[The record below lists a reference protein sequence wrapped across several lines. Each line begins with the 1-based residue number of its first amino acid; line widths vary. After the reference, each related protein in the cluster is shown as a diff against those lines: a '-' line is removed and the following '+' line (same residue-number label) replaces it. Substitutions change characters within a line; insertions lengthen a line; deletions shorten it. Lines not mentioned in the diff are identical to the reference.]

1 MKTLTNNFLLTT
13 FGKHLLVM
21 MGFITITL
29 LMYSPLLQGKK
40 LLQSD
45 SVQYKGMSRQIQE
58 EREKNN
64 EELYWID
71 NAFGGMPTYQLGA
84 KYPYDI
90 LTPIHKVVRW
100 LPAPAFLLFLYFVG
114 SYLFLLAFGF
124 RLPYAVLGALAYGFS
139 TYLLIIIQV
148 GHNTKA
154 QALGYMP
161 VVLAAVH
168 LLFTKNRRWGIFF
181 AALALAL
188 QIRANHYQMTYYML
202 MLLGL
207 YMIVQWW
214 WAYRN
219 HRWKETLSKSGSFLL
234 AVVLALSLN
243 ATSLLA
249 TSEYTDFSTR
259 GRSELTQQL
268 DGTPIPAKTGLDFDY
283 ITQFSYGIF
292 ESLNL
297 IVPRVQGGASR
308 EDLGTTS
315 SLYATLVKG
324 GVPPRQAQDFVAN
337 APTYWGDQPILE
349 APAYVG
355 VVVVFLA
362 FVTLFFPRSRWV
374 YWLYAGVFF
383 SLLLSWGKNFSMLTR
398 LFVDYFPLYNKF
410 RAVSSIQVI
419 LEFCLPV
426 LAMMG
431 LQQLLSG
438 EKKSAWSK
446 LLKAAGYSLGA
457 LVLLYIAQFGL
468 SFSGPNDGYYAS
480 IFGPELMQE
489 VVAAR
494 QEIFVVDVQRA
505 MVFIVIVAGF
515 LGLYLKN
522 RLRYSIAFAGVALLL
537 IIDLLQISH
546 RYLNRDLFVSPRQW
560 NQSITTY
567 AADRQIQQDSTYFR
581 VYEPQLGLQGARTA
595 FHHNA
600 IGGYHGAKPRRFET
614 FIELLQSQKANQL
627 LDVLNVKYFLFQGEE
642 GAPRAYQNPKNLG
655 SAWMVERLEKKE
667 TPDEVYQSL
676 LSTDLRTTALLEGIH
691 ADIPTYYTVDSLA
704 TVTLVKTHPEQ
715 KVYAIDT
722 PNEAFVVFSEMY
734 YPNGWSARL
743 NEQETT
749 IYPVDFILRGVYIPP
764 GKHTLVFTFQPK
776 VIATGSNIQ
785 LLGIGLLLLIFLLAI
800 RNTLKPKA
808 PWA

>member
-1 MKTLTNNFLLTT
+1 MNTLTNNFLLTT

-64 EELYWID
+64 EERYWID

-84 KYPYDI
+84 KYPYDV
-90 LTPIHKVVRW
+90 LTPIHKVVRL

-154 QALGYMP
+154 HALGYMP
-161 VVLAAVH
+161 MVLAAVH

-181 AALALAL
+181 TALALAL

-207 YMIVQWW
+207 YMIVQWS

-259 GRSELTQQL
+259 GRNELTQQL

-362 FVTLFFPRSRWV
+362 EKVR
-374 YWLYAGVFF
+374 
-383 SLLLSWGKNFSMLTR
+383 K
-398 LFVDYFPLYNKF
+398 
-410 RAVSSIQVI
+410 
-419 LEFCLPV
+419 
-426 LAMMG
+426 MG
-431 LQQLLSG
+431 
-438 EKKSAWSK
+438 
-446 LLKAAGYSLGA
+446 
-457 LVLLYIAQFGL
+457 
-468 SFSGPNDGYYAS
+468 
-480 IFGPELMQE
+480 
-489 VVAAR
+489 
-494 QEIFVVDVQRA
+494 
-505 MVFIVIVAGF
+505 
-515 LGLYLKN
+515 
-522 RLRYSIAFAGVALLL
+522 
-537 IIDLLQISH
+537 
-546 RYLNRDLFVSPRQW
+546 
-560 NQSITTY
+560 
-567 AADRQIQQDSTYFR
+567 
-581 VYEPQLGLQGARTA
+581 
-595 FHHNA
+595 
-600 IGGYHGAKPRRFET
+600 
-614 FIELLQSQKANQL
+614 
-627 LDVLNVKYFLFQGEE
+627 
-642 GAPRAYQNPKNLG
+642 
-655 SAWMVERLEKKE
+655 
-667 TPDEVYQSL
+667 
-676 LSTDLRTTALLEGIH
+676 
-691 ADIPTYYTVDSLA
+691 
-704 TVTLVKTHPEQ
+704 
-715 KVYAIDT
+715 
-722 PNEAFVVFSEMY
+722 
-734 YPNGWSARL
+734 
-743 NEQETT
+743 
-749 IYPVDFILRGVYIPP
+749 
-764 GKHTLVFTFQPK
+764 
-776 VIATGSNIQ
+776 
-785 LLGIGLLLLIFLLAI
+785 
-800 RNTLKPKA
+800 
-808 PWA
+808 